1 MGAGVTPA
9 AFCLGSVV
17 AENRQIG
24 SVFARF
30 WNSRSKKHRKYQCV
44 GWIGS
49 PKPRHLRC
57 FLPLVAKSTVFT
69 VVFGQHLAK
78 TLVFTDVSPN
88 ITKCGFLIRKEQK
101 YCKLQCFE
109 SALRVRGRRGGGVG
123 EGGVLK

>member
-1 MGAGVTPA
+1 M
-9 AFCLGSVV
+9 

-49 PKPRHLRC
+49 PKSRYLRC
-57 FLPLVAKSTVFT
+57 FLPLVAKSMVFT

-78 TLVFTDVSPN
+78 TQVFN
-88 ITKCGFLIRKEQK
+88 HITKCCFLIRKEQK

-109 SALRVRGRRGGGVG
+109 SALRVRGRRGGG
-123 EGGVLK
+123 GVLK